1 MIAKNMVDGIF
12 DDLMEKD
19 VLNKDEL
26 QKLGKGV
33 NLIMNGTENLIENI
47 AEKSQ
52 MVGKIFMNHV
62 FNTKKQLCSS
72 ECLGPKG

>member
-52 MVGKIFMNHV
+52 WSAKY
-62 FNTKKQLCSS
+62 L
-72 ECLGPKG
+72 

>member
-1 MIAKNMVDGIF
+1 
-12 DDLMEKD
+12 
-19 VLNKDEL
+19 
-26 QKLGKGV
+26 
-33 NLIMNGTENLIENI
+33 MNEIEILIEDV

>member
-33 NLIMNGTENLIENI
+33 NLIVNETENLIENI

-52 MVGKIFMNHV
+52 WSAKY
-62 FNTKKQLCSS
+62 L
-72 ECLGPKG
+72 